1 MTKSKNILKRYTPE
15 EDLYIKENF
24 EIRTLDS
31 MALALGRTMGSV
43 AGRCIRLGLKLT
55 DELKQQRRMIGIEAG
70 WRHGENTRFKKGHI
84 TWNKDTKGLT
94 KANNFSYKKG
104 NLPHNTKF
112 DGCITLRSIHGKT
125 KDKSKTAYLFIRLD
139 KGNWDL
145 LHRHLWRLHYGE
157 IPIDANVQ
165 FSDGN
170 QLNCTI
176 ENLEL
181 VSKSTN
187 MKRNS
192 IQNLP
197 SDMKEIIQLNRQ
209 IKKFIKEYEQ
219 GLVTRS

>member
-1 MTKSKNILKRYTPE
+1 MTKSRNILKRYTPE
-15 EDLYIKENF
+15 EDLYIKKNF
-24 EIRTLDS
+24 ETQ
-31 MALALGRTMGSV
+31 TF
-43 AGRCIRLGLKLT
+43 
-55 DELKQQRRMIGIEAG
+55 EAG
-70 WRHGENTRFKKGHI
+70 WRHGEKTRFKKGHK

-94 KANNFSYKKG
+94 KANNASFKKG

-112 DGCITLRSIHGKT
+112 DGCITLRAIHGKT
-125 KDKSKTAYLFIRLD
+125 KNKSKTAYLFIRLD
-139 KGNWDL
+139 KRKWDL

-157 IPIDANVQ
+157 IPKGANVQ

-197 SDMKEIIQLNRQ
+197 SDMKEIILLNRQ
-209 IKKFIKEYEQ
+209 IKKFIKNYEQ